1 MIVPTMTDEEIYNEI
16 KNDFANLREKIR
28 FCEGKFQATLKK
40 AKYFPCAQSYPHTTK
55 ERKNKFIITYT
66 ARNIGDKNRPL
77 ISVHCRFRD
86 KYGEASASINWQLG
100 IVIIYTNHFFVR
112 YRERVLKD
120 ISKSMDETIES
131 FFDVEWSSFGIR
143 ITQELEDV
151 YHCFEGHFSDDKVD
165 VLFFPEKGYAFGLKK
180 ENLFVVKTI
189 ITEEM
194 LSEQQRTL
202 FLQLKQKRQKYN
214 ENFYGCF

>member
-1 MIVPTMTDEEIYNEI
+1 MTDDEIYNEI
-16 KNDFANLREKIR
+16 KNDFANLGEKIR

-40 AKYFPCAQSYPHTTK
+40 ARFFPCAQSYPHITK
-55 ERKNKFIITYT
+55 ERKNKYIVTYT
-66 ARNIGDKNRPL
+66 ARTIGDINRPL
-77 ISVHCRFRD
+77 VSIHCRFLEKR
-86 KYGEASASINWQLG
+86 GEAAASINWRKNWQLNV
-100 IVIIYTNHFFVR
+100 VIIYTNHFFVR

-120 ISKSMDETIES
+120 VSKSTEETIES

-165 VLFFPEKGYAFGLKK
+165 VLFCTEKGYAFGVKK

-189 ITEEM
+189 VTDEM
-194 LSEQQRTL
+194 LSEQQRAL
-202 FLQLKQKRQKYN
+202 FLQVRQQHQILDSQIYW
-214 ENFYGCF
+214 